1 MSDLIAMT
9 CPSCGGRLQI
19 SNDIQRFACRFCGNE
34 FLVRRGPGTISL
46 APVIESINSVKTGVD
61 RASTELSVI
70 RLQNEISAL
79 KDRME
84 KLRTK
89 RNKTINLILAEI
101 PLFFLLMITGSNSQ
115 AAVFRPTT
123 IFFIAVF
130 FLLATVLQ
138 MRISKKL
145 RETKRQMDEKTDQI
159 AEYLESLRIV
169 RGR

>member
-34 FLVRRGPGTISL
+34 FLVRRGSGTISL

-79 KDRME
+79 KDRIE

-115 AAVFRPTT
+115 TAVFRPTI
-123 IFFIAVF
+123 IFFIVVF